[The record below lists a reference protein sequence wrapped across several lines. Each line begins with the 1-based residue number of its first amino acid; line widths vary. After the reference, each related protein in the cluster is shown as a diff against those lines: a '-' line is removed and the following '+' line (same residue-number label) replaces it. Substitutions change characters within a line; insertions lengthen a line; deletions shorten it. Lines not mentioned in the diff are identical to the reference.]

1 MKPKKKMKKT
11 FDQINPQT
19 FECLKGKLKEQG
31 IEMPSHSGY
40 LSKNGIS
47 LDYSFDEAQQSLT
60 IENLEVGF
68 PASLVGMNTD
78 KVIDILQKAIQD
90 CKA

>member
-1 MKPKKKMKKT
+1 MKKT

-31 IEMPSHSGY
+31 IEMPGNAGY

-47 LDYSFDEAQQSLT
+47 LDYNFDQTQQSLT

-68 PASLVGMNTD
+68 PASLVGMNTN
-78 KVIDILQKAIQD
+78 KVLDILNKAIEA

>member
-1 MKPKKKMKKT
+1 MKKT
-11 FDQINPQT
+11 FDHIDPQA

-31 IEMPSHSGY
+31 IEMPGKSGY

-47 LDYSFDEAQQSLT
+47 LDYNFDQDQQSLT

-68 PASLVGMNTD
+68 PASLVGMNKD
-78 KVIDILQKAIQD
+78 KVLDILNKAID
-90 CKA
+90 GCRG